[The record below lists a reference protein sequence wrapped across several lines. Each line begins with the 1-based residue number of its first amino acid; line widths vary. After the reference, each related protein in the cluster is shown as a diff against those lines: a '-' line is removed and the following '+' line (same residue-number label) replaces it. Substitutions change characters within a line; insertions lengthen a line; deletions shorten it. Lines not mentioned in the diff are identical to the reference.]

1 MLNLKSDIDKLDI
14 DKLKNALSGLNS
26 LKSKVYKIDSDKLE
40 TTPVDLSKIINAV
53 KNDFVKKTEYN
64 ELVKKVNNVSTTNT
78 NDLVK
83 KLIITQKL
91 IKLKRKLLLT
101 MIMINILLLKN
112 FIN

>member
-14 DKLKNALSGLNS
+14 DKLKNVLSGLNS
-26 LKSKVYKIDSDKLE
+26 LKSKVYKLDSDKLE
-40 TTPVDLSKIINAV
+40 ATPVDLSKIINVV

-64 ELVKKVNNVSTTNT
+64 ELVKRVNNISTTNT

-91 IKLKRKLLLT
+91 IKLKRILLLT
-101 MIMINILLLKN
+101 MIMINILQLKN